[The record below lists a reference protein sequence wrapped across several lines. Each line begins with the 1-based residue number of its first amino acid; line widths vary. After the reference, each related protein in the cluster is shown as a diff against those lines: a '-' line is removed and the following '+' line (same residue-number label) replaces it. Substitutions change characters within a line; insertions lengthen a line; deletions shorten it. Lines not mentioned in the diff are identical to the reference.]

1 MWINESDGW
10 QGLAKILKSVCVGYL
25 SNAVLI
31 FYPSAY
37 DVIRLPVHS
46 ITQR

>member
-1 MWINESDGW
+1 MKVVAGRI
-10 QGLAKILKSVCVGYL
+10 LAKILKRACVDYL

-31 FYPSAY
+31 FYSSAY

-46 ITQR
+46 ITQL